1 MPPLTDPA
9 PEPRWRQV
17 WPEFSKQLEEKLQRG
32 YEEHTDASF
41 ARMPEELVKEL
52 LEECID
58 IAGWSMVLYPR
69 IRSLLPH
76 LEYLRAEFAALD
88 QAIVKIK
95 AARDVLESSK

>member
-1 MPPLTDPA
+1 MTAPA
-9 PEPRWRQV
+9 PRWKQV

-58 IAGWSMVLYPR
+58 IAGWSMVLYTR
-69 IRSLLPH
+69 IRAILPH
-76 LEYLRAEFAALD
+76 LEDLRAEFAALD
-88 QAIVKIK
+88 QAIVKLK
-95 AARDVLESSK
+95 AARDGS